1 MTSKPTTKKFY
12 QLVDIKDFTYIKGKA
27 CSDIDYGEIAS
38 DCDTK
43 TISIFEAIN
52 HISLSIFGLSEA
64 GEITKEK
71 LGSLTCVIADLAEL
85 GIATNKIAQTAAY
98 LSGVQDGNNGA

>member
-1 MTSKPTTKKFY
+1 MTSKPTTEKFY
-12 QLVDIKDFTYIKGKA
+12 QLVDIKDFRYSKD
-27 CSDIDYGEIAS
+27 CSDINYGEIAS

-43 TISIFEAIN
+43 TISILEAIN
-52 HISLSIFGLSEA
+52 HISLSLFSLSEED
-64 GEITKEK
+64 EITKEK
-71 LGSLTCVIADLAEL
+71 LGNLTCVIADLAEL

>member
-1 MTSKPTTKKFY
+1 MTSKPTTQKFY
-12 QLVDIKDFTYIKGKA
+12 QLVDIKDFRYCKD
-27 CSDIDYGEIAS
+27 CSDINYGEIAS

-43 TISIFEAIN
+43 TISILEAIN
-52 HISLSIFGLSEA
+52 HISLSLFSLSEED
-64 GEITKEK
+64 EINKEK
-71 LGSLTCVIADLAEL
+71 LGNLTCVIADLAEL